1 MKAITKIIS
10 AAMALSLVAICF
22 TGCHK
27 KDETAIQ
34 AGNVKMTSSEYSCI
48 LINAYQEAVQK
59 IEEEH
64 EESGEHN
71 HDSGYTD
78 EKIDG
83 KAFDKWVKSR
93 AMELSKEYIAVKILA
108 ADNKVE
114 LTDDS
119 ISQIKSSAD
128 SYWQYYSLDDLYGKM
143 GVSKSTYVKYLQNS
157 SLKQQLFTALY
168 GENGS
173 KAVDKNTVLAAIYSQ
188 HDTIKTIEAS
198 YSATGS
204 DGTSTS
210 MTDEEKEELNTK
222 YQGYVDRLNA
232 GEDFKTVYCEA
243 NGMTAEDFDSNYAV
257 KTESST
263 SSAKDPLET
272 VIGSEKTSYEN
283 ELFDTVNA
291 LEVGKATLYKNDS
304 GVIVILK
311 TDISADSYYST
322 ALYDSALKYLKSEEY
337 ENLIKDTY
345 KGLKFTEEKSATKQ
359 FKIKKLDEV
368 YTDYEEK
375 VSSSTAS

>member
-1 MKAITKIIS
+1 
-10 AAMALSLVAICF
+10 
-22 TGCHK
+22 
-27 KDETAIQ
+27 
-34 AGNVKMTSSEYSCI
+34 
-48 LINAYQEAVQK
+48 
-59 IEEEH
+59 
-64 EESGEHN
+64 
-71 HDSGYTD
+71 
-78 EKIDG
+78 
-83 KAFDKWVKSR
+83 
-93 AMELSKEYIAVKILA
+93 
-108 ADNKVE
+108 
-114 LTDDS
+114 
-119 ISQIKSSAD
+119 
-128 SYWQYYSLDDLYGKM
+128 M
-143 GVSKSTYVKYLQNS
+143 GVSKSTYVKYLQGS

-168 GENGS
+168 GEDGS

-188 HDTIKTIEAS
+188 HDTIKTIEGA

-210 MTDEEKEELNTK
+210 MSDEEKEALNTK

-243 NGMTAEDFDSNYAV
+243 NGMTAEDFDSQYAV
-257 KTESST
+257 KSESST

-304 GVIVILK
+304 GVIVIFK

-337 ENLIKDTY
+337 ENLIKDTC
-345 KGLKFTEEKSATKQ
+345 KDLKFNENKSATKQ
-359 FKIKKLDEV
+359 FKMKKLDEV
-368 YTDYEEK
+368 YSAYEQK
-375 VSSSTAS
+375 VSSSSAA